1 MNLLNDFKAH
11 YHAHKDIKRCTKRIP
26 VRFKPPNN
34 IKNIMGKFNASMFT
48 PRRIMNALSIRTVL
62 YLEGYIYEIEE
73 KVKLLEII
81 RTFDSR
87 WIEG

>member
-1 MNLLNDFKAH
+1 
-11 YHAHKDIKRCTKRIP
+11 
-26 VRFKPPNN
+26 
-34 IKNIMGKFNASMFT
+34 MGKFNASMFT

-81 RTFDSR
+81 RTFDTR